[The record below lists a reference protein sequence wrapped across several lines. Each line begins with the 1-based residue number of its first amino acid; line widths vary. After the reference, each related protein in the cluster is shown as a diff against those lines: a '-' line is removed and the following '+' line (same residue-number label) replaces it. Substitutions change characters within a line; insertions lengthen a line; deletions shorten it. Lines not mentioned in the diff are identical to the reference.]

1 MARPYIPPY
10 IRPHKPTSIH
20 TKNTIF
26 QIFRFSDFWILGFS
40 DFTGPYWTLLE
51 AILDL
56 FGIDF
61 HSDFEK
67 VHVRSLEITWGHLG
81 NGRKVSSSKVQI
93 LAIYRVNVKR
103 FNVKIAI
110 VKIANLTSNDMK
122 WPQMTSRDR
131 FQNQSENP
139 FQISPKSLIFIL

>member
-1 MARPYIPPY
+1 MNQN
-10 IRPHKPTSIH
+10 KSLMTFVFTSRDLI
-20 TKNTIF
+20 
-26 QIFRFSDFWILGFS
+26 
-40 DFTGPYWTLLE
+40 TLLLRIKLQILVIRFPLWIQ

-81 NGRKVSSSKVQI
+81 NGRTVSSSKVQI

-103 FNVKIAI
+103 FNVKIAN

-122 WPQMTSRDR
+122 WPQMTSHDR
-131 FQNQSENP
+131 FRNQNENP